1 MRHQERSGLLFALA
15 GFSLLSCGDAV
26 VKSMAG
32 QWAPTGIAALR
43 YLLGAA
49 GLGALLLARQGR
61 TAFAMPLPHIQAVR
75 GVAVAMATAGFFA
88 AVFVMPLAAAT
99 SMTFTSPMITAILAA
114 VVLGEP
120 ARRETWIASIA
131 AFAGV
136 LIVLRPSFGAVG
148 WAALLPLLSAFG
160 MSVLMIANRYVAGK
174 ASPLAMQ
181 AFIAALATPVLILI
195 AVGFH
200 FSGIDRFRID
210 WPEWSIVLRCLIVAV
225 SASGAHWLIYL
236 GTTRAGAASVAPMTY
251 VQLIVASLL
260 GWLFFDSHPD
270 AMTLLG
276 AAIIVG
282 SGLYLSR
289 AGQSRTVT
297 GRGKADAA

>member
-1 MRHQERSGLLFALA
+1 MRQQERSGLLFALA
-15 GFSLLSCGDAV
+15 GFTLLSCGDAV

-43 YLLGAA
+43 YLLGAV

-61 TAFAMPLPHIQAVR
+61 GAFAMPVPHIQAVR
-75 GVAVAMATAGFFA
+75 GLAVGLATAGFFA

-99 SMTFTSPMITAILAA
+99 ALTFTSPMITAILAA
-114 VVLGEP
+114 ILLGEP

-136 LIVLRPSFGAVG
+136 LIVLRPNFGAVG
-148 WAALLPLLSAFG
+148 WAALLPLLAAFG
-160 MSVLMIANRYVAGK
+160 LSVLMIANRYVAGK

-181 AFIAALATPVLILI
+181 AFIAAMATPVLILI
-195 AVGFH
+195 AAGFH
-200 FSGIDRFRID
+200 FSGIERFRID
-210 WPEWSIVLRCLIVAV
+210 WPDWSIVLRCLIVAL
-225 SASGAHWLIYL
+225 SASAAHWLIYL

-251 VQLIVASLL
+251 VQLLVASLL
-260 GWLFFDSHPD
+260 GWIFFDSHPD
-270 AMTLLG
+270 GMTLLG

-282 SGLYLSR
+282 AGLYLWR
-289 AGQSRTVT
+289 AGQVRPAHEES
-297 GRGKADAA
+297 